1 LITPTAEQLVQDALD
16 IMKERG
22 ATRDKPQGERAMAA
36 TVKAFN
42 AVTGRN
48 LSETE
53 GWKFMMC
60 LKLGRA
66 AQGKFHAD
74 DYHDLIGY
82 SALTAECAFREQ
94 TDKEIAAKLFAQP
107 SKPQGRLG
115 GCVRCGAKNGE
126 LHDPACLTQR
136 PSSTCPCGRAD
147 VNFGQHCPCGQF
159 QRPF

>member
-1 LITPTAEQLVQDALD
+1 MITPTAEQLVQDALD

-36 TVKAFN
+36 TVAAFN

-48 LSETE
+48 LTETE

-94 TDKEIAAKLFAQP
+94 TEARINNE
-107 SKPQGRLG
+107 RLG
-115 GCVRCGAKNGE
+115 MKQNYA
-126 LHDPACLTQR
+126 PATGYTLE
-136 PSSTCPCGRAD
+136 CPCLRGEGVARGD
-147 VNFGQHCPCGQF
+147 TCSCGNLR
-159 QRPF
+159 RPA

>member
-1 LITPTAEQLVQDALD
+1 LITPTAEQLVQDALE
-16 IMKERG
+16 IMRERG

-42 AVTGRN
+42 AVTGRD

-94 TDKEIAAKLFAQP
+94 TEKEIDAKLFADP
-107 SKPQGRLG
+107 
-115 GCVRCGAKNGE
+115 GA
-126 LHDPACLTQR
+126 LLACPCEKALVAR
-136 PSSTCPCGRAD
+136 GATCPCGLLER
-147 VNFGQHCPCGQF
+147 V
-159 QRPF
+159 

>member
-1 LITPTAEQLVQDALD
+1 MITPTAEQLVQDALD

-36 TVKAFN
+36 TVAAFN

-48 LSETE
+48 LTETE

-94 TDKEIAAKLFAQP
+94 TC
-107 SKPQGRLG
+107 PQAPL
-115 GCVRCGAKNGE
+115 K
-126 LHDPACLTQR
+126 
-136 PSSTCPCGRAD
+136 CPCGMDYVAR
-147 VNFGQHCPCGQF
+147 GTSCGCGSLV
-159 QRPF
+159 RPL